1 MLDSIQI
8 VLSHTSHP
16 GNIGSTARAMKT
28 MGLSRLTLVNPK
40 TFPDEEAYRLSSGAT
55 DVLDKAKVVND
66 FDTAIASSGLVIG
79 TSARKRSLSQ
89 QLLTPR
95 QLADLIRNDYQ
106 GQEVSIVFGR
116 ENFGMS
122 NEELERCDY
131 HVVIPANP
139 EYSSLNLGAA
149 VQLISYELRVG
160 SLEQLEQVTVTPNK
174 KSQYEL
180 ATKEEVEGLVQ
191 HWEQA
196 SLMTEFLDPENPGK
210 LMSRMR
216 RLFNRSRLEKT
227 EVNILRGF
235 LKSVI
240 KQKS

>member
-1 MLDSIQI
+1 
-8 VLSHTSHP
+8 
-16 GNIGSTARAMKT
+16 

-40 TFPDEEAYRLSSGAT
+40 SFPDEEAYRLSSGAT
-55 DVLDKAKVVND
+55 DVLDHAKVVND
-66 FDTAIASSGLVIG
+66 FETSIASSGLVIG

-95 QLADLIRNDYQ
+95 QLAELIRSDYQ
-106 GQEVSIVFGR
+106 NQEVSIVFGR

-122 NEELERCDY
+122 NDELERCDY

-149 VQLISYELRVG
+149 VQLISYELRVA
-160 SLEQLEQVTVTPNK
+160 SLEQLEVTPNK

-180 ATKEEVEGLVQ
+180 ATKEEVEGLVK
-191 HWEQA
+191 HWQQA
-196 SLMTEFLDPENPGK
+196 CLNTAFLDPKNPGK

-235 LKSVI
+235 LKSVL
-240 KQKS
+240 KQQS